1 MSEERESMEPPLGPD
16 FVDEFAQ
23 PEPPAAGSMEKP
35 RIPQAAARGRPALF
49 WPLMLIGAGVVLL
62 LYQFDLLRINPWT
75 LLWRYWPVILILVGI
90 DILFGR
96 RSVFGSILS
105 VLFAFAGL
113 TAIVMLFL
121 VARDGDSRAFWLDRR
136 ELKRVTIEYPLGSV
150 REARAVLDLGSWST
164 HVMALVDSSNL
175 IEGEIE
181 SYGQLRFDA
190 AAQGRRATVE
200 LSERSSSS
208 GRWLW
213 FDIRDPQWE
222 IALSPD
228 VLLDLELDCG
238 SGSGSFDL
246 EGLQLRNLQVDGGS
260 GSVHLIL
267 PAARNMEIGLDVGSG
282 VLELVLPQR
291 GSADVTIDG
300 GSGSLRIELP
310 RGMEARVELES
321 GSGSF
326 HPNGDLRL
334 VEGERSGDGVWETE
348 GYGRAENR
356 MEIRIRQSSGSVTFD
371 RGGRAE

>member
-1 MSEERESMEPPLGPD
+1 MSEERESMEPSLDPD

-23 PEPPAAGSMEKP
+23 PEPPAAGSMERP
-35 RIPQAAARGRPALF
+35 RIPQAAVRRRPALF
-49 WPLMLIGAGVVLL
+49 WPLMLIGTGVILL
-62 LYQFDLLRINPWT
+62 LYQFDLLRMNPWT
-75 LLWRYWPVILILVGI
+75 LLWRYWPMILILVGI

-105 VLFAFAGL
+105 VLFVFAGL
-113 TAIVMLFL
+113 TAIVTLFL
-121 VARDGDSRAFWLDRR
+121 GVQDGDSWASRLDRP
-136 ELKRVTIEYPLGSV
+136 ELKRQTIEYALGSV
-150 REARAVLDLGSWST
+150 REAQVVLDLGSWRT
-164 HVMALVDSSNL
+164 RVTALLDSSNL
-175 IEGEIE
+175 IEGDIE

-213 FDIRDPQWE
+213 FDTRDPQWE
-222 IALSPD
+222 IELSPD

-238 SGSGSFDL
+238 SGPGSFDL
-246 EGLQLRNLQVDGGS
+246 EGLQLRNLQVEGGS
-260 GSVHLIL
+260 GSVHLML
-267 PAARNMEIGLDVGSG
+267 PAARNMQIGLDAGSG

-291 GSADVTIDG
+291 GSADVTIDS

-326 HPNGDLRL
+326 HPNGELRL

-356 MEIRIRQSSGSVTFD
+356 MEIRILQGSGSVTFD
-371 RGGRAE
+371 RGDRAE

>member
-1 MSEERESMEPPLGPD
+1 
-16 FVDEFAQ
+16 
-23 PEPPAAGSMEKP
+23 
-35 RIPQAAARGRPALF
+35 
-49 WPLMLIGAGVVLL
+49 
-62 LYQFDLLRINPWT
+62 
-75 LLWRYWPVILILVGI
+75 
-90 DILFGR
+90 
-96 RSVFGSILS
+96 
-105 VLFAFAGL
+105 
-113 TAIVMLFL
+113 
-121 VARDGDSRAFWLDRR
+121 
-136 ELKRVTIEYPLGSV
+136 
-150 REARAVLDLGSWST
+150 VLDLGSWRT
-164 HVMALVDSSNL
+164 RVTALVDSSNL

-200 LSERSSSS
+200 LSERSSGS

-213 FDIRDPQWE
+213 FDTRDPQWE
-222 IALSPD
+222 IELSPD

-238 SGSGSFDL
+238 SGPGSFDL
-246 EGLQLRNLQVDGGS
+246 QGLQLRNLQVEGGS
-260 GSVHLIL
+260 GSVHLML
-267 PAARNMEIGLDVGSG
+267 PAARNMEIDLDAGSG
-282 VLELVLPQR
+282 LLELVLPQR

-326 HPNGDLRL
+326 HANGDLRL

-356 MEIRIRQSSGSVTFD
+356 MEIRILQGSGSVTFD

>member
-1 MSEERESMEPPLGPD
+1 MSEERESMEPPLDPE

-23 PEPPAAGSMEKP
+23 PERPPAGSVEGP
-35 RIPQAAARGRPALF
+35 RIRESAARRRPALF
-49 WPLMLIGAGVVLL
+49 WPLMLIGTGVILL
-62 LYQFDLLRINPWT
+62 LYQFELLRINAWT

-96 RSVFGSILS
+96 RSVFGSILR
-105 VLFAFAGL
+105 VLFVFAGL
-113 TAIVMLFL
+113 SAIVAWFF
-121 VARDGDSRAFWLDRR
+121 VAQDGDSRAFRLDRP
-136 ELKRVTIEYPLGSV
+136 ELKRETIEYPLGSV
-150 REARAVLDLGSWST
+150 HEARVVLDLGSWST
-164 HVMALVDSSNL
+164 RVMALVDSSNL

-190 AAQGRRATVE
+190 AAQGQRATVE
-200 LSERSSSS
+200 LSERSTDS

-213 FDIRDPQWE
+213 FDNRDPQWE

-246 EGLQLRNLQVDGGS
+246 EGLQLRDLQVDGGS
-260 GSVHLIL
+260 GSVHLML
-267 PAARNMEIGLDVGSG
+267 PDARKMEIGLDAGSG

-326 HPNGDLRL
+326 SPNGDLRL
-334 VEGERSGDGVWETE
+334 VDGERSGDGVWETE
-348 GYGRAENR
+348 GYARAENR
-356 MEIRIRQSSGSVTFD
+356 MEIRILQGSGSVSFD